1 MRKICES
8 AFLNDLLKQGKK
20 NNLNYTIN
28 LKLNETILQEQKQKK
43 INVIIQILIK
53 RQLFTTIT
61 RRKSRKLFY
70 NLNIK
75 TNMVWVLN
83 TSF

>member
-43 INVIIQILIK
+43 INVII
-53 RQLFTTIT
+53 
-61 RRKSRKLFY
+61 
-70 NLNIK
+70 
-75 TNMVWVLN
+75 
-83 TSF
+83 